1 MAIILKTP
9 SEMATMREAGRIVA
23 NTLSMMRDLVKPG
36 VTTADLDAKAD
47 EFIRRHNAKPSFK
60 GYNGFPASICVAVN
74 DQVVHGIP
82 GPQRLQEGDIIT
94 IDIGANFRGLHGDA
108 AMSFP
113 VGQISAEAQRLLDV
127 CQAALKIGIDE
138 ARAGRHLTDIGAAI
152 QPYVESQ
159 GFSVVRQYCG
169 HGVGRQLHE
178 DPQVFHY
185 GPNGKGPVLRRGMVL
200 TIEPMINAGK
210 PDTRV
215 LDDKWTVI
223 TKDGSLSA
231 QFEHTVAITDD
242 GPRLLTLP

>member
-23 NTLSMMRDLVKPG
+23 NTLIMMRDLIKPG

-47 EFIRRHNAKPSFK
+47 AFIRRHNAKPSFK
-60 GYNGFPASICVAVN
+60 GYNAFPASICVAVN

-82 GPQRLQEGDIIT
+82 GSQRLQEGDIIT
-94 IDIGANFRGLHGDA
+94 IDIGANYRGLHGDA
-108 AMSFP
+108 AMSYP
-113 VGQISAEAQRLLDV
+113 VGKISAEAQRLLDV
-127 CQAALKIGIDE
+127 CQAALRIGIE
-138 ARAGRHLTDIGAAI
+138 QARSGRHLSDIGAAI
-152 QPYVESQ
+152 QPYVEGQ

-169 HGVGRQLHE
+169 HGVGRHLHE

-185 GPNGKGPVLRRGMVL
+185 GSSDKGPVLRRGMVL
-200 TIEPMINAGK
+200 TIEPMVNAGK
-210 PDTRV
+210 PDTRL

-223 TKDGSLSA
+223 TSDGSLSA
-231 QFEHTVAITDD
+231 QFEHTVAITED

>member
-23 NTLSMMRDLVKPG
+23 NTLTLMHDWIKPG
-36 VTTADLDAKAD
+36 VTTAELDGKAD
-47 EFIRRHNAKPSFK
+47 AFIRKHNAKPSFK

-82 GPQRLQEGDIIT
+82 GGQRLEEGDIIT
-94 IDIGANFRGLHGDA
+94 IDIGANYRGLHGDA
-108 AMSFP
+108 AVSYP
-113 VGQISAEAQRLLDV
+113 VGKISSEAQRLLDV
-127 CQAALKIGIDE
+127 CQEALKIGIAQ
-138 ARAGRHLTDIGAAI
+138 ARSGRRLSDIGAAI
-152 QPYVESQ
+152 QPYVEGE

-169 HGVGRQLHE
+169 HGVGRHLHE

-185 GPNGKGPVLRRGMVL
+185 GPADRGPVLRRGMVL

-210 PDTRV
+210 PETRV

-223 TKDGSLSA
+223 TGDGSLSA

>member
-23 NTLSMMRDLVKPG
+23 NTLTMMHEWIKPG

-47 EFIRRHNAKPSFK
+47 NFIRRHNAKPSFK

-82 GPQRLQEGDIIT
+82 GGQRLEEGDIIT
-94 IDIGANFRGLHGDA
+94 IDIGANYRGLHGDA
-108 AMSFP
+108 AVSYP
-113 VGQISAEAQRLLDV
+113 VGRICPEAQRLLDV
-127 CQAALKIGIDE
+127 CQEALKIGIAQ
-138 ARAGRHLTDIGAAI
+138 ARSGRHLSDIGAAI
-152 QPYVESQ
+152 QPYVEGE

-169 HGVGRQLHE
+169 HGVGRHLHE

-185 GPNGKGPVLRRGMVL
+185 GAGDRGPVLRRGMVL

-223 TKDGSLSA
+223 TSDGSLSA